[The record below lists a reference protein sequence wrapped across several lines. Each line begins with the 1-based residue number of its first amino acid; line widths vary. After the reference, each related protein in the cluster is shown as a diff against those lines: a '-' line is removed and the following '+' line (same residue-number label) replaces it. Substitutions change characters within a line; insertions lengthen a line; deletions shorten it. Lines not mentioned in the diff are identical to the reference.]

1 MSEQYP
7 AESGAREEAPLSVSE
22 LVSLVGDTLASTFSD
37 LLVTGEI
44 SSFKEATSGHCYL
57 TLSDRD
63 ASIDAVIW
71 RNDARRLAFAP
82 AIGDEVLCRGRMG
95 VYSRSGRM
103 QLYVTAMRPIGAGA
117 AQRALEELKRKLASE
132 GLFDPERKR
141 ELPFLPR
148 TIGVV
153 TSRAGAALHDI
164 LTTIARRFPRCRVVL
179 AAAVVQGAEA
189 PKSIVAAL
197 DLLARFGVCDVAI
210 VGRGGGAA
218 EDLAAFN
225 DERVVRAIAA
235 CPVPTVS
242 AVGHEVDTTLSDLVA
257 DRRAATPTAAAE
269 LVVPVYAELA
279 EGLRSLDGRLHGAA
293 SRTVRNAR
301 HRVGDTAGRL
311 KDPRLL
317 VASARQRA
325 DEALLRLERALG
337 DRHRI
342 SESAWRSLR
351 ERLLDTGRDTCAE
364 ATKHVS
370 ELDER
375 MQAGIRRHRERVST
389 QFAELRAKLD
399 ALSPL
404 AVLERG
410 FSLVSRSD
418 GSFVRVASE
427 LDVGETLDLRFRRGR
442 AKARVLETRKE
453 GANS

>member
-1 MSEQYP
+1 VSEVYP
-7 AESGAREEAPLSVSE
+7 TESGAREEAPLSVSE
-22 LVSLVGDTLASTFSD
+22 LVSLVGETLASTFPD
-37 LLVTGEI
+37 LLVAGEI
-44 SSFKEATSGHCYL
+44 SNFKEAASGHCYL
-57 TLSDRD
+57 TLADRES
-63 ASIDAVIW
+63 SIDAVIW

-103 QLYVTAMRPIGAGA
+103 QLYVTSMRPTGAGA

-132 GLFDPERKR
+132 GLFDADRKR

-153 TSRAGAALHDI
+153 TSRAGAALHDV
-164 LTTIARRFPRCRVVL
+164 LTTIARRFPRCRIVL
-179 AAAVVQGAEA
+179 AAAVVQGADA

-197 DLLARFGVCDVAI
+197 DLLVRFGACDVVI

-235 CPVPTVS
+235 FPVPTVS
-242 AVGHEVDTTLSDLVA
+242 AVGHEVDTTLSDLAA

-269 LVVPVYAELA
+269 LVVPVYTELA
-279 EGLRSLDGRLHGAA
+279 ESVRSLDSRLRGAA

-301 HRVGDTAGRL
+301 HRVGDRAGRL

-342 SESAWRSLR
+342 SESVWRSLR
-351 ERLLDTGRDTCAE
+351 ERLLDTGRGTCDE
-364 ATKHVS
+364 ATKRVA

-375 MQAGIRRHRERVST
+375 MQGGMSRRRERAST
-389 QFAELRAKLD
+389 RFASLRAKLD

-442 AKARVLETRKE
+442 AKARVVETRKE
-453 GANS
+453 GENS

>member
-1 MSEQYP
+1 VSEGYQ
-7 AESGAREEAPLSVSE
+7 AESGAHEEAPLSVSE
-22 LVSLVGDTLASTFSD
+22 LVSLVGETLASTFAD
-37 LLVTGEI
+37 LLVAGEI
-44 SSFKEATSGHCYL
+44 SNFKEAASGHCYL
-57 TLSDRD
+57 TLSDRES
-63 ASIDAVIW
+63 SIDAVIW

-132 GLFDPERKR
+132 GLFDADRKR

-148 TIGVV
+148 TIGIV
-153 TSRAGAALHDI
+153 TSRAGAALHDV
-164 LTTIARRFPRCRVVL
+164 LTTISRRFPCCRVVL
-179 AAAVVQGAEA
+179 AAAVVQGGDA

-197 DLLARFGVCDVAI
+197 DLLARFGACDVVI

-225 DERVVRAIAA
+225 DEGVVRAIAA
-235 CPVPTVS
+235 FPVPTVS
-242 AVGHEVDTTLSDLVA
+242 AVGHEVDTTLSDLAA

-269 LVVPVYAELA
+269 LVVPVYMELA
-279 EGLRSLDGRLHGAA
+279 ESVSSLDSRLHGAA

-337 DRHRI
+337 DRHRS
-342 SESAWRSLR
+342 SESVWRSLR
-351 ERLLDTGRDTCAE
+351 ERLLDTGRGYCAE
-364 ATKHVS
+364 ATRRVG

-375 MQAGIRRHRERVST
+375 MQGGMSRRRERVST
-389 QFAELRAKLD
+389 RFAGLRAKLD

-427 LDVGETLDLRFRRGR
+427 LEVGEILDLRFRRGR
-442 AKARVLETRKE
+442 AKARVVETRKE
-453 GANS
+453 GENP